1 MPWKLL
7 RFTENAHQEDN
18 LMEWIRRIRK
28 KQKGLTEKRW
38 FPALLFAYELMLSAA
53 SVLALMYTAV
63 QKIAFSYEVN
73 DDALIAQFLDGSYT
87 GTPEAHAFYVRY
99 PLSWLIAELYKHDSA
114 VPEWL
119 WPSAVPGINVE
130 AEFGSNKAA
139 LAASATNWY
148 VFTIA
153 LLSIFAMICVLYRII
168 HAFRGNLLILCAL
181 FDMAVAFLWLPVFF
195 NLTFTTASAFM
206 GVMGILFFGFMDE
219 EEATRPGNLLILVVL
234 LGSCWCLRR
243 QCFLMVMPFIAV
255 ILVLKFGLG
264 FFRSLRPWIAVFVIC
279 VMSLGLIHA
288 ENSAYGSESWKA
300 YRTYNSERSWLQDYG
315 RIPEY
320 NGNESFY
327 NGIGMG
333 EEDVK
338 AFKGYTYCMVEDFGP
353 EKVHAICEYVS
364 AQHPE
369 EVMNLP
375 GEGNVN
381 GRIRNIYKWMRPR
394 VGEAIPLT
402 QEKFRNPGN
411 ISEWTKRITCILW
424 ESLIPLLLLSLVT
437 VGEKRWKESAVLL
450 LEILSM
456 SLLVAAE
463 WVYLVMN
470 GRFPKR
476 VEITIWLLTFCIG
489 VLLAGRILIR
499 WRDMRWCRLPG
510 LVQIVLIIFFFHYI
524 ALPDALIS
532 LQAKQLAAL
541 TGQTGKAEVLE
552 YCDKHTE
559 NRYVLRTT
567 SFTTSTPYDDL
578 HQGNWFMSGSWAAY
592 SPLYEQKLAAE
603 DTENLDIEF
612 LSRDNVYV
620 ITQGENR
627 KANIRRMMGR
637 SEDEPVHAELTD
649 TITTID
655 GTEYLVYKVY

>member
-1 MPWKLL
+1 
-7 RFTENAHQEDN
+7 
-18 LMEWIRRIRK
+18 
-28 KQKGLTEKRW
+28 
-38 FPALLFAYELMLSAA
+38 
-53 SVLALMYTAV
+53 
-63 QKIAFSYEVN
+63 
-73 DDALIAQFLDGSYT
+73 
-87 GTPEAHAFYVRY
+87 
-99 PLSWLIAELYKHDSA
+99 
-114 VPEWL
+114 
-119 WPSAVPGINVE
+119 
-130 AEFGSNKAA
+130 
-139 LAASATNWY
+139 
-148 VFTIA
+148 
-153 LLSIFAMICVLYRII
+153 
-168 HAFRGNLLILCAL
+168 
-181 FDMAVAFLWLPVFF
+181 
-195 NLTFTTASAFM
+195 
-206 GVMGILFFGFMDE
+206 
-219 EEATRPGNLLILVVL
+219 
-234 LGSCWCLRR
+234 
-243 QCFLMVMPFIAV
+243 
-255 ILVLKFGLG
+255 
-264 FFRSLRPWIAVFVIC
+264 
-279 VMSLGLIHA
+279 
-288 ENSAYGSESWKA
+288 
-300 YRTYNSERSWLQDYG
+300 
-315 RIPEY
+315 
-320 NGNESFY
+320 
-327 NGIGMG
+327 MG

-649 TITTID
+649 TIITID

>member
-1 MPWKLL
+1 
-7 RFTENAHQEDN
+7 
-18 LMEWIRRIRK
+18 
-28 KQKGLTEKRW
+28 
-38 FPALLFAYELMLSAA
+38 
-53 SVLALMYTAV
+53 
-63 QKIAFSYEVN
+63 
-73 DDALIAQFLDGSYT
+73 
-87 GTPEAHAFYVRY
+87 
-99 PLSWLIAELYKHDSA
+99 
-114 VPEWL
+114 
-119 WPSAVPGINVE
+119 
-130 AEFGSNKAA
+130 
-139 LAASATNWY
+139 
-148 VFTIA
+148 
-153 LLSIFAMICVLYRII
+153 
-168 HAFRGNLLILCAL
+168 
-181 FDMAVAFLWLPVFF
+181 
-195 NLTFTTASAFM
+195 M

-255 ILVLKFGLG
+255 ILVLRFGLG

-375 GEGNVN
+375 GEGNIN

-476 VEITIWLLTFCIG
+476 VEITIFLPFKKLQPSANSLRSISSQQPSCANFSRKFN
-489 VLLAGRILIR
+489 VL
-499 WRDMRWCRLPG
+499 
-510 LVQIVLIIFFFHYI
+510 
-524 ALPDALIS
+524 
-532 LQAKQLAAL
+532 K
-541 TGQTGKAEVLE
+541 
-552 YCDKHTE
+552 
-559 NRYVLRTT
+559 
-567 SFTTSTPYDDL
+567 
-578 HQGNWFMSGSWAAY
+578 
-592 SPLYEQKLAAE
+592 
-603 DTENLDIEF
+603 
-612 LSRDNVYV
+612 
-620 ITQGENR
+620 
-627 KANIRRMMGR
+627 
-637 SEDEPVHAELTD
+637 
-649 TITTID
+649 
-655 GTEYLVYKVY
+655 